1 MLNVIP
7 IEIALQN
14 GKIES
19 PIIIN
24 VPNGWVEVQA
34 LKFDESHNVV

>member
-7 IEIALQN
+7 IEVALQN
-14 GKIES
+14 VKVES
-19 PIIIN
+19 TIILN

-34 LKFDESHNVV
+34 LKFDESYNAV